1 MLKER
6 IRLTDAAKMIG
17 VSPGSLRRE
26 RDLGRLVVSRVGGK
40 DWVTTES
47 IEAMF
52 DQCQG
57 KPKDHASTLKP
68 ATTAQPSGSSATA
81 DAKSALAALQASAM
95 KLKSASKPIA
105 PNNTAQNVVTL
116 NTRPTS

>member
-17 VSPGSLRRE
+17 VSPGALRRE

-68 ATTAQPSGSSATA
+68 APTAQPSGSSATA
-81 DAKSALAALQASAM
+81 IAKSALDALRASAQ
-95 KLKSASKPIA
+95 KQKDALKPTGPKP
-105 PNNTAQNVVTL
+105 TDLNVVML